1 MNSAR
6 SADYDRAVAEG
17 ARHHKSS
24 KTYSGSLL
32 KPHKPFLSKMIERLD
47 CHDALDYGCGKGVQ
61 YEWRDPADNKT
72 LEEAWGFP
80 VAKYDPCWPPFAAEP
95 EGQFDLV
102 ICTHTLALIPFSD
115 LNWVTLRLFNLARK
129 GVFIAEKIGE
139 RKKREVAD
147 PQNRAIGWNP
157 QNWIGWIGGIAPAF
171 PNIEAVLSLRTTES
185 RGKITTRYVWRGSAF
200 VGKFEAKLDDE
211 DEI

>member
-1 MNSAR
+1 MSIAPSSEYR
-6 SADYDRAVAEG
+6 RAVAEG
-17 ARHHKSS
+17 ARHHEES

-32 KPHKPFLSKMIERLD
+32 RPHKPFLSKMIERID
-47 CHDALDYGCGKGVQ
+47 ASSALDYGCGKGVQ
-61 YEWRDPADNKT
+61 YEWVDPADGKT

-95 EGQFDLV
+95 EGEFDLV

-115 LNWVTLRLFNLARK
+115 LNWVTLRLFELARK

-147 PQNRAIGWNP
+147 PERRAIGWGS
-157 QNWIGWIGGIAPAF
+157 QNWVGWIGGIAPAF
-171 PNIEAVLSLRTTES
+171 PHIETVLSLRTIEK
-185 RGKITTRYVWRGSAF
+185 RGRITTRHVWRGTAY
-200 VGKFEAKLDDE
+200 VGAFEAQLGEE